1 MNHVGKNGSR
11 VLFTDDKNGVVI
23 DLEDNVVIES
33 GSISSL
39 TASASWESFDLDK
52 NSSVYELAQAALTT
66 LDISVVAAGSRLYTI
81 PKAAQAEAKKALEW
95 RKEYKRGG
103 TPVGVNTARTLAKG
117 GQIGIEKVRH
127 IAKYFPRH
135 EVDKKAKGYEP
146 GEPGFPSR
154 GRIAWALW
162 GGDAAWRWAQQIVER
177 ENKKALK
184 ADGYALPGYDE
195 DTYDF
200 LKENNYDA
208 DLDSF
213 ATDGVEFIARM
224 RMDGSGIDRLYK
236 IEEDLSVSVWDGG
249 YWHTLADVDADL
261 VSYDLALDEF
271 ESNVEFSHVEI
282 DPESALFLSA
292 CFQENPNDPVSLFD
306 INHEEAEL
314 ILKAADELDLEFLD
328 RTILAVG
335 APTAKGDGVYT
346 PEERSQ
352 KAQKQVRDKTGKFAK
367 QGGRVVVAGDSTK
380 RGNIVAINPQ
390 KSSVTVKLDS
400 TGKTVE
406 VPANLTEPENNAVPG
421 VQSAPLP
428 EVLGLDTTG
437 ILGQPRTPIDRPY
450 VQLPGTLPRMT
461 QQDIAKMQSD
471 WPAFVKEQRDAFA
484 KGSGTATQKSSIVT
498 GPGQVPEFEKPDFL
512 VELEKLTGV
521 KLITD
526 PYKHPALSDFLNKK
540 VKGSDGKYYY
550 PNKLYYQ
557 PAVSRV
563 VAAAEAGKSVEL
575 TPETSDVQPIFFA
588 IVSADDP
595 SAVLELVSL
604 VPASST
610 TTDAMTYIRKDK
622 QWIRNEAILVDMNSP
637 TPPPVVPLDATSL
650 KSVIEQVDGITS
662 VAASVMPD
670 EDFITVLWGKGGNVM
685 FLTAAGGPDRNR
697 GNAER
702 LRRYWTRGKGALK
715 IRWGQPGDWSRCV
728 RHLAKYLGPRAKGYC
743 QLRHKEALGFYTAT
757 HAKRDRGRN
766 NSVEELMMETPFDP
780 LIMKPFTEVTP
791 DDMDMEL
798 DYILGLEDD
807 LFDSE
812 WEPDEDIIVILNESS
827 SDPLLAAGIVVAEEQ
842 ELADALIEITQ
853 KYGKFNEDDSGVWA
867 GYESAEENENKEIG
881 VNCANCMLYAG
892 GDVCKIIEQPV
903 EPMGYCRFALIPD
916 GVVKPVQA
924 AGGLDRNRGNAERLR
939 RYWTIGKGGIVKIR
953 WNTPGDWTRCYRNL
967 KKYMGPRAKGYCS
980 LRHKE
985 MTGMW
990 PGDKRNP
997 GMRKGALAIDDILT
1011 SEQIIDTSVLSAKAN
1026 EARNRVLTAGA
1037 EIEYADGGKFSI
1049 PLVIPE
1055 EIESG
1060 DGRRFEK
1067 GAIEIREL
1075 PLPLMWQIQTAEG
1088 HNGSVV
1094 VGRIDHMER
1103 VENGIGNAT
1112 GVFDQG
1118 EYGQEAER
1126 LVRNGFIRGVSADL
1140 DQFQANQ
1147 ETDLTDS
1154 KQEDS
1159 GKIGTDKLVITHA
1172 RVMAVTLVPKPAFQ
1186 ECQIYLVDDEKQEDT
1201 VIPDGIYVDE
1211 MDAVE
1216 ASALVAC
1223 GVVAGAIPVVPPRS
1237 WFEDPKLNKAT
1248 PLTVDDEGRVFG
1260 HIAAW
1265 HVDHI
1270 GMSFGTKPPRSRSK
1284 YAYFHTGVVR
1294 TDDGK
1299 DVPVGQLT
1307 LAGGHASLEASAS
1320 EAVRHYDDTASAIA
1334 DVHAGED
1341 THGIWVAGA
1350 LRPGTTPE
1358 QIRALRASAPSGDW
1372 RPVKGQL
1379 ELVAVCQVNVPG
1391 FPIARARVASGA
1403 VMALVAAGA
1412 GVLARM
1418 KSDPVAELSARVQKL
1433 EQLENAELSMKAEAA
1448 REKFNVVRE
1457 QKAAQLSAMADA
1469 AYARIHGESK
1479 YDDEFGYISREKR
1492 QALAK
1497 KGYALPDGS
1506 YPITNI
1512 DSLKDSIQAYGRS
1525 KPGKRAAVRRHI
1537 MKRARALDRAD
1548 LIPDKWKKASASL
1561 IEEDIQLL
1569 RDRAA
1574 DFSIQVDEFAD
1585 ISKEARMKLAEKG
1598 QALPDGSYPIRN
1610 ESDLKNAIKAYGRS
1624 NPEDRAKVRTHIRK
1638 RARALGKEDL
1648 IPDVWKAAST
1658 EEDLGKALAV
1668 EAQDQ
1673 GKYTPE
1679 TQPRDAKGKFRQVL
1693 ARIKQDLGDSGSEEA
1708 IKKIEEV
1715 ENLDDA
1721 GNYMD
1726 AARAAG
1732 DLISIVDRLYT
1743 GALDSQ
1749 SLENVRSSARELG
1762 KVIANLPLPFGS
1774 DTEKVRY
1781 SDLPPALKGL
1791 IEDMILRVEDKIGQK
1806 DADEATVDLR
1816 SFMSGGDYYSQAEIS
1831 SQMSKLLRLLT

>member
-1 MNHVGKNGSR
+1 MNQVGKSGSR
-11 VLFTDDKNGVVI
+11 VLFTDNNDNGVVV
-23 DLEDNVVIES
+23 DLDENIVIES
-33 GSISSL
+33 GSVSAL
-39 TASASWESFDLDK
+39 TASVSWEPFTLDEG
-52 NSSVYELAQAALTT
+52 SSAYELAEAALTT
-66 LDISVVAAGSRLYTI
+66 LDIAVVAAGSRLYTI

-103 TPVGVNTARTLAKG
+103 TPVGVNSARTLAKG

-135 EVDKKAKGYEP
+135 EIDKKAKGYEP

-162 GGDAAWRWAQQIVER
+162 GGDAAWRWAQAIVER
-177 ENKKALK
+177 ENKKALR
-184 ADGYALPGYDE
+184 ADGYTLPGYEDDE
-195 DTYDF
+195 F
-200 LKENNYDA
+200 NFIEEVIYDA
-208 DLDSF
+208 D
-213 ATDGVEFIARM
+213 TDAFGSDRVEFIARM

-236 IEEDLSVSVWDGG
+236 IDEDLSLSVWDAG
-249 YWHTLADVDADL
+249 YWHALAEVDPDI
-261 VSYDLALDEF
+261 VSYDLALDEL
-271 ESNVEFSHVEI
+271 EGNVEFSHVEI

-292 CFQENPNDPVSLFD
+292 CFQENPEEPVSLFD
-306 INHEEAEL
+306 INYEEAEL
-314 ILKAADELDLEFLD
+314 ILKAANELDVEFLD

-335 APTAKGDGVYT
+335 APTTDAAKGDGVYT

-367 QGGRVVVAGDSTK
+367 QGGRVVVAGDTTK

-390 KSSVTVKLDS
+390 KSSVTIKLDS

-406 VPANLTEPENNAVPG
+406 IPANLTEPEGNVAPG
-421 VQSAPLP
+421 VQSAQLP
-428 EVLGLDTTG
+428 EILGLDTTG

-450 VQLPGTLPRMT
+450 AQIPGTLPRMN
-461 QQDIAKMQSD
+461 QEDIAKMQGD
-471 WPAFVKEQRDAFA
+471 WPAWVKQQRDAFTSGQSTA
-484 KGSGTATQKSSIVT
+484 KPGISIITGPDQTQKY
-498 GPGQVPEFEKPDFL
+498 EKPDFIK
-512 VELEKLTGV
+512 ELEELTGV
-521 KLITD
+521 RMITD
-526 PYKHPALSDFLNKK
+526 PYKHPMLEAFLNKK
-540 VKGSDGKYYY
+540 VRGADGKVYY

-557 PAVSRV
+557 PAVPRV
-563 VAAAEAGKSVEL
+563 TPSVTAAASEDKTI
-575 TPETSDVQPIFFA
+575 TPETSDVQPLFFA
-588 IVSADDP
+588 IVSEDDT
-595 SAVLELVSL
+595 SAVIDLVSL
-604 VPASST
+604 VPAATDSTSS
-610 TTDAMTYIRKDK
+610 MTYTRENK
-622 QWIRNEAILVDMNSP
+622 QWVRNEAILVDMNSA
-637 TPPPVVPLDATSL
+637 TPPPVVPLDAAAL
-650 KSVIEQVDGITS
+650 KSVIEQVDGVTS
-662 VAASVMPD
+662 VAASVNPD
-670 EDFITVLWGKGGNVM
+670 EKFITVLWGKGGNVM
-685 FLTAAGGPDRNR
+685 FLASP
-697 GNAER
+697 
-702 LRRYWTRGKGALK
+702 
-715 IRWGQPGDWSRCV
+715 S
-728 RHLAKYLGPRAKGYC
+728 
-743 QLRHKEALGFYTAT
+743 
-757 HAKRDRGRN
+757 
-766 NSVEELMMETPFDP
+766 EETLT
-780 LIMKPFTEVTP
+780 
-791 DDMDMEL
+791 
-798 DYILGLEDD
+798 
-807 LFDSE
+807 
-812 WEPDEDIIVILNESS
+812 
-827 SDPLLAAGIVVAEEQ
+827 AAGIVVAEEQ

-867 GYESAEENENKEIG
+867 GYESAEENENKELG
-881 VNCANCMLYAG
+881 VTCANCMLYAG

-903 EPMGYCRFALIPD
+903 EPLGYCRFALIPD
-916 GVVKPVQA
+916 GVVKQKPMQA
-924 AGGLDRNRGNAERLR
+924 AGGADRNRGNAENLR
-939 RYWTIGKGGIVKIR
+939 RYWTIGKGGLKIR
-953 WNTPGDWTRCYRNL
+953 WATPGDWTRCYRNL

-997 GMRKGALAIDDILT
+997 GMRRGALAMDEILT
-1011 SEQIIDTSVLSAKAN
+1011 SEQIVDAAVLSARAN
-1026 EARNRVLTAGA
+1026 AARNRVLTAGA
-1037 EIEYADGGKFSI
+1037 EVEYADGGKFSI

-1060 DGRRFEK
+1060 DGRKFKK

-1075 PLPLMWQIQTAEG
+1075 PLPLLWQIKTGEG

-1094 VGRIDHMER
+1094 VGRIDYMER
-1103 VENGIGNAT
+1103 IENDMGNGIGNAT

-1140 DQFQANQ
+1140 DQFEASQ

-1154 KQEDS
+1154 EQEDS

-1186 ECQIYLVDDEKQEDT
+1186 ECQIYLVEDEKQEDT
-1201 VIPDGIYVDE
+1201 MIPDGTYVDE
-1211 MDAVE
+1211 MDETE

-1223 GVVAGAIPVVPPRS
+1223 GLVAGSIPVVPPNA
-1237 WFEDPKLNKAT
+1237 WFENPKLNKAT

-1294 TDDGK
+1294 TDSGK

-1307 LAGGHASLEASAS
+1307 LAGGHASLEASAA

-1341 THGIWVAGA
+1341 AFGIWVAGA

-1358 QIRALRASAPSGDW
+1358 QVRALRASAPSGDW
-1372 RPVKGQL
+1372 RPVKGHL

-1433 EQLENAELSMKAEAA
+1433 EQLENAELSTKAEAA
-1448 REKFNVVRE
+1448 IEKFNVVRE
-1457 QKAAQLSAMADA
+1457 QKAAQLSAVADA
-1469 AYARIHGESK
+1469 AYARIHGEPK

-1492 QALAK
+1492 QKLAK

-1537 MKRARALDRAD
+1537 MKRARGLGRAD
-1548 LIPDKWKKASASL
+1548 LIPDKWRKASASL
-1561 IEEDIQLL
+1561 IDEDLTDI
-1569 RDRAA
+1569 RA
-1574 DFSIQVDEFAD
+1574 
-1585 ISKEARMKLAEKG
+1585 RLAEFSSKIENTG
-1598 QALPDGSYPIRN
+1598 
-1610 ESDLKNAIKAYGRS
+1610 
-1624 NPEDRAKVRTHIRK
+1624 
-1638 RARALGKEDL
+1638 
-1648 IPDVWKAAST
+1648 
-1658 EEDLGKALAV
+1658 EDLGKALAV
-1668 EAQDQ
+1668 EVKDQ
-1673 GKYTPE
+1673 GRYTPE
-1679 TQPRDAKGKFRQVL
+1679 TQPRDAKGKFRTVL
-1693 ARIKQDLGDSGSEEA
+1693 ARIKSDLGDSGSEEA
-1708 IKKIEEV
+1708 ISKIEEV

-1721 GNYMD
+1721 GNYLE
-1726 AARAAG
+1726 AVRSAG
-1732 DLISIVDRLYT
+1732 DLISIVDRIDT
-1743 GALDSQ
+1743 GALDSK
-1749 SLENVRSSARELG
+1749 SIENVRSSARALG
-1762 KVIANLPLPFGS
+1762 EVIANLPLPFGS

-1791 IEDMILRVEDKIGQK
+1791 IDDMVSRVENKIGKK
-1806 DADEATVDLR
+1806 DADEATVDLK